1 MKTFQQFNE
10 SLKKWLVKTGT
21 KGIRN
26 VKFNIP
32 SQYKSQIP
40 KKVSKLF
47 KPKNVEKFQDKT
59 NKIMSKSLEFGKP
72 ISKTHKTNREL
83 GTNLIAKN
91 RIKNNQ
97 PFSATTPPLAT
108 SRLGYQG
115 GVSSSPSAGEVQL
128 YGKFK
133 GGEYKVRMSG
143 KGDKGPSGVIAGY
156 RGKGNKALRR
166 SAELPNASDK
176 TKEAFKK
183 LDAKYGPTDRFK
195 PTPMYRRTESG
206 LGTAIDDIS
215 KSGLQTSPHKWN
227 KGDLYG
233 LSVDIKQSKENSRR
247 IREFIRQNQKRMS
260 NIKKGKG
267 PVGMSEGIAKKV
279 VGGIFGKTWQ
289 GRAFRG
295 SLLAPESLGKSKVAQ
310 VAQPFYSAATDAALM
325 GPATPYVFA
334 GSLLA
339 RTAGPG
345 LAKVGKDIE
354 KNRVKHDK
362 TVSKALKNSPSNKG
376 KTPGEIEQQKNRY
389 MGSIR
394 GVDGPVHKGYK
405 PIKI

>member
-91 RIKNNQ
+91 QIKNNKS
-97 PFSATTPPLAT
+97 FYATTPPLPT
-108 SRLGYQG
+108 KRLGYQG
-115 GVSSSPSAGEVQL
+115 GVASSSSAGEVQL
-128 YGKFK
+128 YGKLK
-133 GGEYKVRMSG
+133 GGEYKVKMSG

-166 SAELPNASDK
+166 SGQSHKITDYEK
-176 TKEAFKK
+176 T
-183 LDAKYGPTDRFK
+183 GRK
-195 PTPMYRRTESG
+195 PTPMFRKTKAELS
-206 LGTAIDDIS
+206 TVS
-215 KSGLQTSPHKWN
+215 KDPSTGKLEPHKWN
-227 KGDLYG
+227 PGDLYMR
-233 LSVDIKQSKENSRR
+233 SVDIKQSKAHSRG
-247 IREFIRQNQKRMS
+247 IRDFIKDNQKRIA

-267 PVGMSEGIAKKV
+267 PVGMSEK
-279 VGGIFGKTWQ
+279 
-289 GRAFRG
+289 
-295 SLLAPESLGKSKVAQ
+295 
-310 VAQPFYSAATDAALM
+310 
-325 GPATPYVFA
+325 
-334 GSLLA
+334 
-339 RTAGPG
+339 
-345 LAKVGKDIE
+345 
-354 KNRVKHDK
+354 
-362 TVSKALKNSPSNKG
+362 
-376 KTPGEIEQQKNRY
+376 
-389 MGSIR
+389 
-394 GVDGPVHKGYK
+394 
-405 PIKI
+405 

>member
-21 KGIRN
+21 RGIRN

-59 NKIMSKSLEFGKP
+59 NKIMSKSIDFGKP
-72 ISKTHKTNREL
+72 VSQTHKTNREL
-83 GTNLIAKN
+83 GMNLIAKN

-97 PFSATTPPLAT
+97 PFYATTPPLGT
-108 SRLGYQG
+108 KRLGYQT
-115 GVSSSPSAGEVQL
+115 GVPSSPGAGEVQL

-143 KGDKGPSGVIAGY
+143 GGDKSPTGVIAGY
-156 RGKGNKALRR
+156 RGSGNKALRR

-176 TKEAFKK
+176 TKDAFKK

-195 PTPMYRRTESG
+195 PTPMFRKTESE
-206 LGTAIDDIS
+206 LGSAISDIG

-233 LSVDIKQSKENSRR
+233 LSVDIKQSKAHSRK
-247 IREFIRQNQKRMS
+247 IRQTIKDNQKRMA

-267 PVGMSEGIAKKV
+267 PVGMSEK
-279 VGGIFGKTWQ
+279 
-289 GRAFRG
+289 
-295 SLLAPESLGKSKVAQ
+295 
-310 VAQPFYSAATDAALM
+310 
-325 GPATPYVFA
+325 
-334 GSLLA
+334 
-339 RTAGPG
+339 
-345 LAKVGKDIE
+345 
-354 KNRVKHDK
+354 
-362 TVSKALKNSPSNKG
+362 
-376 KTPGEIEQQKNRY
+376 
-389 MGSIR
+389 
-394 GVDGPVHKGYK
+394 
-405 PIKI
+405 

>member
-47 KPKNVEKFQDKT
+47 KPKNVEKFQSKV
-59 NKIMSKSLEFGKP
+59 NKLMSKGVEFGKP
-72 ISKTHKTNREL
+72 RTASQEVKKEL
-83 GTNLIAKN
+83 GMNLIAKN

-108 SRLGYQG
+108 ARLGYQD
-115 GVSSSPSAGEVQL
+115 GVKTGAGAGKVQL
-128 YGKFK
+128 QGKLK
-133 GGEYKVRMSG
+133 GGEYKVKMSG
-143 KGDKGPSGVIAGY
+143 KGDKGVHGSVGGY
-156 RGKGNKALRR
+156 EGKGNKALRR
-166 SAELPNASDK
+166 SGQADK
-176 TKEAFKK
+176 IRDYEKT
-183 LDAKYGPTDRFK
+183 GTK
-195 PTPMYRRTESG
+195 PTPVFRRTKSE
-206 LGTAIDDIS
+206 LGTAITDIT
-215 KSGLQTSPHKWN
+215 KPGLQTSPHKFN

-247 IREFIRQNQKRMS
+247 IREFIRQNQKRMA

-267 PVGMSEGIAKKV
+267 PVGMSEGIGKAIAGKV
-279 VGGIFGKTWQ
+279 FGKTWQ

-295 SLLAPESLGKSKVAQ
+295 SLLAPDSLGTSKVGQ
-310 VAQPFYSAATDAALM
+310 VLNPFYKAATDAAFT
-325 GPATPYVFA
+325 GPATVPVFGA
-334 GSLLA
+334 SLLS
-339 RTAGPG
+339 RTVGPG
-345 LAKVGKDIE
+345 LVKVGKEVE

-362 TVSKALKNSPSNKG
+362 TVTKALKNSPSNKG
-376 KTPGEIEQQKNRY
+376 KSAGEIEQQKNRY
-389 MGSIR
+389 MGSIK
-394 GVDGPVHKGYK
+394 GVDGALHKGYK